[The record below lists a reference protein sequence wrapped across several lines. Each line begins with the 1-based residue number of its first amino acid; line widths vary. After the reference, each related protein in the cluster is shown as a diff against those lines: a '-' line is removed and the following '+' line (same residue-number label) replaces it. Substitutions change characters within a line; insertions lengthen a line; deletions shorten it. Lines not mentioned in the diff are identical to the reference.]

1 MRIWQRKPVHHS
13 LENSQ
18 LPKLIQQILESR
30 GVTETNAIDSL
41 FSAKLKDLKNPFS
54 LHDMDKAVARLCE
67 AFEKN
72 EKICVYAD
80 FDLDGTSGLALLVR
94 GFEMLG
100 FNNVE
105 GYQPLRLQ
113 EGYGVHAHAL
123 EKLKEGGVDL
133 VVTVDVGITAF
144 EALERAAEIGLDVIV
159 TDHHQPKEQ
168 MPKALAVVNPNKG
181 FCDSGLGYLSGVG
194 VGFYLFLAL
203 KMELQKRGLLKGE
216 IDSKE
221 LLDCFVIGTLTDM
234 VPLVHENRSLVK
246 HGLKTLE
253 KTKRPALKALLEELN
268 LIGRSLNSQ
277 DVAIRFAPKLNALS
291 RLETGLRPIDIFLEK
306 DERRARD
313 LISSVIESNKKRV
326 DLQASAEKIAQEI
339 VEFEGHSRFIWVW
352 SDQFHRGVVGLVAT
366 KLSQKYKVPAF
377 VGAVGEDGKIVGSAR
392 APEGVPLNALDLL
405 EGAKDLLCKFG
416 GHKAAAGFEVTVENA
431 PLLKSRFEEVVSGV
445 LETEAVVRFEY
456 DAIGKL
462 EDVNPAFM
470 KWYDSLGPFGA
481 QFEAPVI
488 RLSGLKL
495 KSTRELKGG
504 HLRLTLAQENP
515 RYELESLWFSPP
527 SDHPA
532 IQDLGHHQGEWEI
545 LAEPQWN
552 SFNGRTS
559 LQLLLKDLR
568 VASNEIPLL

>member
-1 MRIWQRKPVHHS
+1 MRIWQRRPVHQS

-18 LPKLIQQILESR
+18 LPQLIRQILESR
-30 GVTETNAIDSL
+30 GVTEMKAIDTL
-41 FSAKLKDLKNPFS
+41 FSAKLKDLKNPFL
-54 LHDMDKAVARLCE
+54 LHDMDKAVARLCT

-100 FNNVE
+100 FQNVE

-113 EGYGVHAHAL
+113 EGYGVHAHAI
-123 EKLKEGGVDL
+123 EKLKASGVDL

-144 EALERAAEIGLDVIV
+144 EALERAAELNLDVIV
-159 TDHHQPKEQ
+159 TDHHQPKDH

-181 FCDSGLGYLSGVG
+181 FCESGLGYLSGVG
-194 VGFYLFLAL
+194 VGFYLFLAI
-203 KMELQKRGLLKGE
+203 KMEFQKRGWLKGE

-246 HGLKTLE
+246 HGLKALE
-253 KTKRPALKALLEELN
+253 ATKRPALKALLEELN
-268 LIGRSLNSQ
+268 LVGRSLTSQ

-306 DERRARD
+306 DMRKARE
-313 LISSVIESNKKRV
+313 LIGMVIDSNKKRV

-339 VEFEGHSRFIWVW
+339 VEFEGHSRFVWVW

-377 VGAVGEDGKIVGSAR
+377 VGSLDAEGKIVGSAR
-392 APEGVPLNALDLL
+392 APEGVPMNALDLL

-416 GHKAAAGFEVTVENA
+416 GHKAAAGFEVTQENA
-431 PLLKSRFEEVVSGV
+431 PLLKARFEELVSSIS
-445 LETEAVVRFEY
+445 ETEVAVRFDY

-462 EDVNPAFM
+462 EDVNTGFM

-481 QFEAPVI
+481 QFEAPLI
-488 RLSGLKL
+488 MLSDLKL
-495 KSTRELKGG
+495 KSTKELKGG

-515 RYELESLWFSPP
+515 RYELEALWFSPP

-532 IQDLGHHQGEWEI
+532 MQSLNDHKSDWEV

-552 SFNGRTS
+552 SYNGRTS

-568 VASNEIPLL
+568 VAESRLF

>member
-1 MRIWQRKPVHHS
+1 MRIWQRKPVPQS
-13 LENSQ
+13 LQDSQ
-18 LPKLIQQILESR
+18 LPRLIQQILESR
-30 GVTETNAIDSL
+30 GITESSAIHTL
-41 FSAKLKDLKNPFS
+41 FSAKLKDLKNPFL

-67 AFEKN
+67 AFEKDQR
-72 EKICVYAD
+72 ICVYAD

-100 FNNVE
+100 FKNVE

-113 EGYGVHAHAL
+113 EGYGVHAHAI
-123 EKLKEGGVDL
+123 EKLQASGVDL

-144 EALERAAEIGLDVIV
+144 DALERAAELGLDVIV
-159 TDHHQPKEQ
+159 TDHHQPKDV

-203 KMELQKRGLLKGE
+203 KMEFQKRGWLTGE
-216 IDSKE
+216 VDSKE

-246 HGLKTLE
+246 HGLKALE
-253 KTKRPALKALLEELN
+253 ATKRPALKALLEELN
-268 LIGRSLNSQ
+268 LVGRALNSQ

-291 RLETGLRPIDIFLEK
+291 RLETGLRPIDIFLETDVK
-306 DERRARD
+306 KARE
-313 LISSVIESNKKRV
+313 LISMVMNSNKQRV
-326 DLQASAEKIAQEI
+326 DLQASAEKKAQEI
-339 VEFEGHSRFIWVW
+339 VDFEGHSRFIWVW

-377 VGAVGEDGKIVGSAR
+377 VGSLDSEGKIVGSAR

-416 GHKAAAGFEVTVENA
+416 GHKAAAGFEVTLENA
-431 PLLKSRFEEVVSGV
+431 LLLKARFEQVVS
-445 LETEAVVRFEY
+445 AVDEGELAIQFDY
-456 DAIGKL
+456 DAVGKL
-462 EDVNPAFM
+462 EDVNTGFM

-481 QFEAPVI
+481 QFEAPLI
-488 RLSGLKL
+488 MLSDLKL
-495 KSTRELKGG
+495 KATRELKGG
-504 HLRLTLAQENP
+504 HLRLTLAQESP
-515 RYELESLWFSPP
+515 RYEMEALWFSPP

-532 IQDLGHHQGEWEI
+532 MTHLRDHQGSWEV

-559 LQLLLKDLR
+559 LQLLLRDLR
-568 VASNEIPLL
+568 VTP